1 MNKIPN
7 LDMNHNMIQLR
18 ENLIQRLE
26 GQGIE
31 NNVIPGFVRS
41 LANSFLLNPQM
52 SVMQVNKRLHYLGW
66 TGVELDYH
74 TFQLAVTWFESEGLN
89 KLEYK
94 SATWFE
100 DSFFPN
106 IN

>member
-1 MNKIPN
+1 MKSA
-7 LDMNHNMIQLR
+7 

-26 GQGIE
+26 GKGID
-31 NNVIPGFVRS
+31 NSTIPGFVRS

-52 SVMQVNKRLHYLGW
+52 NLRQVNKRLNYLGW

-74 TFQLAVTWFESEGLN
+74 TFQLAVTWFELEGLN
-89 KLEYK
+89 ELEYK

-100 DSFFPN
+100 DSFISSTN
-106 IN
+106 